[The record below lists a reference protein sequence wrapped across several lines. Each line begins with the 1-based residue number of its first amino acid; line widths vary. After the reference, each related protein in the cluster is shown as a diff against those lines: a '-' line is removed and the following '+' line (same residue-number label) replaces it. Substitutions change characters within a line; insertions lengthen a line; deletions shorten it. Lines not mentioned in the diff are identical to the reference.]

1 MPGKQNRIRLP
12 VISLLFISL
21 LPATLFAAVIQQPAL
36 AQGAEKLAVSIAAEE
51 PPYVNVLLD
60 MAPVRFPTKPYIEAE
75 TTMVP
80 LRALGE
86 AVGAEIGWDDT
97 QMAATCSKNGL
108 TLVIRIG
115 EATISTAGGQLVS
128 LPQPAALA
136 GGNTIVPLDLFT
148 EILGY
153 DASWDEATRTIYL
166 SSPEKSTCPSLW
178 GFYALGSVT
187 YSSWSDV
194 FGARYPFCQDD
205 SAANK
210 MEGLFLGWFA
220 VDDSGKITSEHNTA
234 GFQKPDGWPSVIL
247 RARLHGMKLYSMY
260 FADSGSQITSLLD
273 DPGARLRLALDIAG
287 TSAEYDGILI
297 DFEGLGLDENTA
309 ERDKANFNEFLTLL
323 RDFLDNKSLAVALP
337 PVSSPF
343 RGYDHRYIGDLA
355 DLVVLMAYNF
365 QDPDTPSPVAPFD
378 QVDNAIRQESELV
391 SPDKIILGVP
401 AYGVIYGV
409 SEEGQASVLAL
420 PPSKDGIAGFP
431 EYPGVSTLDAGR
443 EGENVS
449 PAFVPEFLCNYV
461 EWEGMDR
468 SYKAYFEDARSL
480 EARVLM
486 AHGYGLRGVAVWR
499 LGLLPENWWGRF

>member
-1 MPGKQNRIRLP
+1 
-12 VISLLFISL
+12 
-21 LPATLFAAVIQQPAL
+21 
-36 AQGAEKLAVSIAAEE
+36 
-51 PPYVNVLLD
+51 
-60 MAPVRFPTKPYIEAE
+60 
-75 TTMVP
+75 
-80 LRALGE
+80 
-86 AVGAEIGWDDT
+86 
-97 QMAATCSKNGL
+97 
-108 TLVIRIG
+108 
-115 EATISTAGGQLVS
+115 
-128 LPQPAALA
+128 
-136 GGNTIVPLDLFT
+136 
-148 EILGY
+148 
-153 DASWDEATRTIYL
+153 
-166 SSPEKSTCPSLW
+166 
-178 GFYALGSVT
+178 
-187 YSSWSDV
+187 
-194 FGARYPFCQDD
+194 
-205 SAANK
+205 
-210 MEGLFLGWFA
+210 
-220 VDDSGKITSEHNTA
+220 
-234 GFQKPDGWPSVIL
+234 
-247 RARLHGMKLYSMY
+247 
-260 FADSGSQITSLLD
+260 
-273 DPGARLRLALDIAG
+273 
-287 TSAEYDGILI
+287 
-297 DFEGLGLDENTA
+297 
-309 ERDKANFNEFLTLL
+309 
-323 RDFLDNKSLAVALP
+323 
-337 PVSSPF
+337 VSSPF